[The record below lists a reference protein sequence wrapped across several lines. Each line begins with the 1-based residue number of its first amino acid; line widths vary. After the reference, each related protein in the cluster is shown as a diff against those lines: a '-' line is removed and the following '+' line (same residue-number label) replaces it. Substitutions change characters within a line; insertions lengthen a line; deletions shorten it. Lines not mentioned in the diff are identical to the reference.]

1 MIEPK
6 YDLVEKA
13 GGGEAR
19 YVGLVATRYAKP
31 SSGAAR
37 VVVHVLPQMLDYVAD
52 PAALRTLKAGLSLG
66 EARAAGLALVI
77 QRAAAELAEMAAQRA
92 PHAPM
97 APMSRLDGVLGG
109 GVVVSDAAQEAIARA
124 ATAAA
129 GAALVG

>member
-19 YVGLVATRYAKP
+19 YVGLVATRFNKP
-31 SSGAAR
+31 LGGAAR

-52 PAALRTLKAGLSLG
+52 PAALKILQPGLSLH

-77 QRAAAELAEMAAQRA
+77 QRAAADLAWIATQRSVQA
-92 PHAPM
+92 PLG
-97 APMSRLDGVLGG
+97 SRESVA
-109 GVVVSDAAQEAIARA
+109 SARA
-124 ATAAA
+124 ATATA
-129 GAALVG
+129 GAAQVAQVE